1 MTRVLEGLDI
11 PNRVALFRSEIIP
24 NLIDRLAFILRTER
38 GRHDLECPNPPE
50 HESWPIRDQVPY
62 DSYGNILVPGLDRV
76 HHGSIS

>member
-24 NLIDRLAFILRTER
+24 NLIDRLAFIL
-38 GRHDLECPNPPE
+38 
-50 HESWPIRDQVPY
+50 
-62 DSYGNILVPGLDRV
+62 VPGLDRV